1 MPKILRILNRLI
13 IGGPSHNAVLL
24 TKYLEPDYD
33 TVLVVGGKGEDEQD
47 ASHLA
52 TCLGIQPYVIPEMQ
66 RAIDPRMDR
75 IAYKKIKEIIKV
87 YKPDI
92 VHTHAAKSGAIGR
105 LAAQACK
112 VPVVVHTFH
121 GHVFHS
127 YFTPLRSKIFVKT
140 EKYLASK
147 SSGII
152 AISDLQE
159 RELSSIYK
167 IAPTEKIT
175 IIPLGF
181 NLEKFQVDQDQKR
194 REFRTEYQ
202 LQPNEI
208 AIGIIGRLVRVKN
221 HQMFLRVI
229 EKVLAVIPSGVRF
242 FIIGD
247 GDIRAGLTNQLDKY
261 NVPHTFY
268 PEQPIVA
275 PVTFTSWLLEMD
287 QVYAGLDIVALTSFN
302 EGTPVSIIEAQAA
315 EKPVV
320 STDVGGVKDI
330 LQENISGFVTPVDD
344 DDNFTKYLLQL
355 IGDAS
360 LRKEMGV
367 AGRKNVSTRY
377 SFQRLVSD
385 TKKFYDGLLNR

>member
-1 MPKILRILNRLI
+1 
-13 IGGPSHNAVLL
+13 
-24 TKYLEPDYD
+24 
-33 TVLVVGGKGEDEQD
+33 LVVGGKGEDEQD

-52 TCLGIQPYVIPEMQ
+52 TRLGIQPYVIPEMQ

-105 LAAQACK
+105 LAAQSCK

-152 AISDLQE
+152 AISNLQE

-181 NLEKFQVDQDQKR
+181 NLEKFQIDQEQKR
-194 REFRTEYQ
+194 REFRAEYQ
-202 LQPNEI
+202 LQSNEI
-208 AIGIIGRLVRVKN
+208 AIGIVGRLVRVKN

-229 EKVLAVIPSGVRF
+229 EKVLAVMPSGVRF

-247 GDIRAGLTNQLDKY
+247 GDIRASLANQLDKY
-261 NVPHTFY
+261 NVPHAFY

-330 LQENISGFVTPVDD
+330 LQENISGFVTAVDD

-355 IGDAS
+355 ISDAS
-360 LRKEMGV
+360 LRKEMGK
-367 AGRKNVSTRY
+367 AGKENVSTRY

-385 TKKFYDGLLNR
+385 TKKFYDSLLNR

>member
-47 ASHLA
+47 ATHLA
-52 TCLGIQPYVIPEMQ
+52 TCLGIQPYTIPEMQ
-66 RAIDPRMDR
+66 RAIDPVMDR
-75 IAYKKIKEIIKV
+75 IAYKKIKEIIKI

-127 YFTPLRSKIFVKT
+127 YFTPFQSKIFVKT
-140 EKYLASK
+140 EKYLASR

-152 AISDLQE
+152 AISNLQE
-159 RELSSIYK
+159 QELSSIYK

-181 NLEKFQVDQDQKR
+181 NLEKFQINQDQKR
-194 REFRTEYQ
+194 EEFRKEYQ
-202 LQPNEI
+202 IQPNEI

-229 EKVLAVIPSGVRF
+229 EKVLSVMPSGVRF

-247 GDIRAGLTNQLDKY
+247 GDIRKSLETQLDKY
-261 NVPHTFY
+261 NVQHTFY
-268 PEQPIVA
+268 PEQAVVA
-275 PVTFTSWLLEMD
+275 AVTFTSWLIEMD

-315 EKPVV
+315 ERPVV

-330 LQENISGFVTPVDD
+330 IQENISGFVTHVDD

-355 IGDAS
+355 INDAA
-360 LRKEMGV
+360 LRKEMGK
-367 AGRKNVSTRY
+367 AGKVNVSTRY

>member
-33 TVLVVGGKGEDEQD
+33 TLLVVGGKGEDEQD

-52 TCLGIQPYVIPEMQ
+52 ADLGIQPYTIPEMQ
-66 RAIDPRMDR
+66 RAIDPVKDR
-75 IAYKKIKEIIKV
+75 IAYKKIKDIIKI

-127 YFTPLRSKIFVKT
+127 YFTPFQSKIFVKT

-159 RELSSIYK
+159 RELSCIYK

-181 NLEKFQVDQDQKR
+181 NLEKFQVNQDQKR
-194 REFRTEYQ
+194 KEFRAEYQ
-202 LQPNEI
+202 IQPNEI

-229 EKVLAVIPSGVRF
+229 EKVLSVMPSGVRF

-247 GDIRAGLTNQLDKY
+247 GDIRKSLATQLDTY
-261 NVPHTFY
+261 NVQHTFY
-268 PEQPIVA
+268 PEQPVISA
-275 PVTFTSWLLEMD
+275 VTFTSWLLEMD
-287 QVYAGLDIVALTSFN
+287 MVYAGLDIVALTSFN

-315 EKPVV
+315 ERPVV

-330 LQENISGFVTPVDD
+330 IQENISGFVTPVDD
-344 DDNFTKYLLQL
+344 DDTFTKYLLQL
-355 IGDAS
+355 INDAG
-360 LRKEMGV
+360 LRKEMGS
-367 AGRKNVSTRY
+367 AGKINVSTRY

-385 TKKFYDGLLNR
+385 TKKFYDTLLNR

>member
-33 TVLVVGGKGEDEQD
+33 TVLVVGGKGEDERD
-47 ASHLA
+47 AFHMA

-112 VPVVVHTFH
+112 VPIVVHTFH

-181 NLEKFQVDQDQKR
+181 NLEKFQIDQDQKR
-194 REFRTEYQ
+194 KEFRTEYQ

-247 GDIRAGLTNQLDKY
+247 GDIRTGLANQLDKY

-268 PEQPIVA
+268 PEQPIVV

-330 LQENISGFVTPVDD
+330 LQENIGGFVTAVDD

-360 LRKEMGV
+360 LRKEMGK
-367 AGRKNVSTRY
+367 AGKENVSSRY

>member
-47 ASHLA
+47 ATHLA
-52 TCLGIQPYVIPEMQ
+52 TQLGIQPYTIPEMQ
-66 RAIDPRMDR
+66 RAIDPVKDR

-127 YFTPLRSKIFVKT
+127 YFTPIRSKIFVKT
-140 EKYLASK
+140 EKYLASR

-152 AISDLQE
+152 AISNLQE
-159 RELSSIYK
+159 QELSSIYK

-181 NLEKFQVDQDQKR
+181 NLEKFQVNQDQKR
-194 REFRTEYQ
+194 KEFRNFYQ
-202 LQPNEI
+202 LQPDEI
-208 AIGIIGRLVRVKN
+208 AIGIVGRLVRIKN
-221 HQMFLRVI
+221 HPMFLRVI
-229 EKVLAVIPSGVRF
+229 EKVLSAMPTGVRF

-247 GDIRAGLTNQLDKY
+247 GDIRKSLTNQLDQY
-261 NVPHTFY
+261 NITHTFY
-268 PEQPIVA
+268 PENPLIA
-275 PVTFTSWLLEMD
+275 PVTFTSWLFEMD
-287 QVYAGLDIVALTSFN
+287 EVYAGLDIVALTSFN

-315 EKPVV
+315 EIPVV
-320 STDVGGVKDI
+320 STNVGGVKDI
-330 LQENISGFVTPVDD
+330 IQENISGFVTCVDD

-355 IGDAS
+355 INDAS
-360 LRKEMGV
+360 LRKEMGK
-367 AGRKNVSTRY
+367 AGRVNVSTRY

-385 TKKFYDGLLNR
+385 TKNFYDTLLNR